1 MRFDPALNLIPLRIR
16 LIASLRFDLVQLASN
31 LWGDKSLS
39 NADDTEGEGK
49 V

>member
-31 LWGDKSLS
+31 LWGNESLS
-39 NADDTEGEGK
+39 NVDDTEGEGK